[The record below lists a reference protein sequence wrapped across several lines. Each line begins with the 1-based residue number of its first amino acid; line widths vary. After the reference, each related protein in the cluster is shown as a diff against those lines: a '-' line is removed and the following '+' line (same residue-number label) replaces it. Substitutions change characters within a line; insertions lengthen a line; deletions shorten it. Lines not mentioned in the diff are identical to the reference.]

1 MAVRAK
7 LDVLAEAAQ
16 YDLSCAC
23 GGEQGRTL
31 GGDGKWIYPAVLPNG
46 GTLPV
51 LKVLQASG
59 CERNC
64 FYCRE
69 RLGGTAEARFSPDE
83 LSTVFMEMVRA
94 GAVKG
99 LFLSSAI
106 RNTPSATMDRMLGS
120 LERIRIK
127 RRFYGFIHTKIIP
140 GAEEAQILRAM
151 QLSDRVSVNLEAPTP
166 KHLARIA
173 PGKEFS
179 KQLQRALSF
188 IAKNVGRRDLRCKSH
203 STQYVVGAAGE
214 GDLEILRSLENAYKD
229 LHLGRGYFSAFQPIP
244 NTPLD
249 HRAPTAA
256 IREHR
261 LYQSDFLFRKYDFT
275 LDDLVFDTS
284 ENLSL
289 QTDPKTLWAEH
300 HPEQF
305 PLEINRAERRM
316 LLRVPGIG
324 PVAADR
330 IVSMRCAEKLDLEGL
345 KAATPRWRTAAPYL
359 LFDGRRRASEQL
371 ALRF

>member
-1 MAVRAK
+1 MAVRSK

-16 YDLSCAC
+16 YDLACAC
-23 GGEQGRTL
+23 GGGQGRTL
-31 GGDGKWIYPAVLPNG
+31 GGDGRWIYPVALPNG

-69 RLGGTAEARFSPDE
+69 RLGGTAEARLSPDE
-83 LSTVFMEMVRA
+83 LSTVFMEMVRT
-94 GAVKG
+94 GRVKG

-106 RNTPSATMDRMLGS
+106 RNTSTETMDRMLGT
-120 LERIRIK
+120 LERIRL
-127 RRFYGFIHTKIIP
+127 RHRFKGFIHTKIIP
-140 GAEEAQILRAM
+140 GAEETQIFRAM

-179 KQLQRALSF
+179 EQLQRALSF
-188 IAKNVGRRDLRCKSH
+188 IAENVGRRDLRCKSH

-214 GDLEILRSLENAYKD
+214 GDLEILRSLQNAYQE
-229 LHLGRGYFSAFQPIP
+229 LRLGRGYFSAFQPIP

-249 HRAPTAA
+249 SRPPTAA
-256 IREHR
+256 LREHR
-261 LYQSDFLFRKYDFT
+261 LYQSDFLFRKYDFA
-275 LDDLVFDTS
+275 LNDLIFDTD

-330 IVSMRCAEKLDLEGL
+330 IVKMRRAEKLDLEGL

-359 LFDGRRRASEQL
+359 LFGGRRRAPDQL
-371 ALRF
+371 ALPF